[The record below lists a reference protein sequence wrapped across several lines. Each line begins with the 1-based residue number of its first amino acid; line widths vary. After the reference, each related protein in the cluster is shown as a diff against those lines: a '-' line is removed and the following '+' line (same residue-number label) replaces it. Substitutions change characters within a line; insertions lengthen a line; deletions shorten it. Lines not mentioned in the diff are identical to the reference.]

1 MNIQQTAFKFPKA
14 LYLSFFVIDFK
25 LITYLNMKFP
35 WNVAIFVLWLIM
47 WFILS
52 YSLGSRKYKISITGL
67 MSRCWQGWS
76 FLEALGKNPFL
87 CLLQLLEAI
96 PMPWLMALSCIFT
109 SIHAVSSNLCLSLSD
124 LCFHDFISFSCS
136 DSLAWNGKDP
146 CDDNWSHPDN
156 MEWVSHR

>member
-87 CLLQLLEAI
+87 CLLQLLFVTYI
-96 PMPWLMALSCIFT
+96 LWLADPFSIFSLT
-109 SIHAVSSNLCLSLSD
+109 PSIFKSLSD
-124 LCFHDFISFSCS
+124 
-136 DSLAWNGKDP
+136 SLTPATAIASPSQMVTLLTLSLIILIIKYNFQ
-146 CDDNWSHPDN
+146 NS
-156 MEWVSHR
+156 RT